1 MDTTDEGYAGKR
13 GDFAFCDKD
22 FKTAIQCYS
31 QVLFCYRIKDET
43 WINASNNFH
52 SCTWIAKV
60 WHACCPLQTAPYHK
74 ALLQNSRLNSLSW
87 SCSCLFSLVVHRC
100 GGDDLTYKI
109 CKAKSVPSQ
118 VWSSRC
124 GFVGRDAGAMSLPWL
139 AYCFLYASSCAGQAE
154 HAERLPWR
162 VAGSSGTG
170 REEAEE
176 WQRST
181 MQLLYVVVIVSS
193 HYVKSVICPGKMC
206 RIVFWWNQ
214 SMHLVLCVWPII
226 SCNLVDR
233 SLSNS
238 NNSHL
243 AYFHRPYLTLLIW
256 ELLRWQKEDA

>member
-124 GFVGRDAGAMSLPWL
+124 GFAGRDAGAMSLPWL
-139 AYCFLYASSCAGQAE
+139 RWPSWTCRTTPSTCCRKQQHWKRRG
-154 HAERLPWR
+154 RR
-162 VAGSSGTG
+162 VAEVHDAALVCCSNCIFSLC
-170 REEAEE
+170 EICDLS
-176 WQRST
+176 WQDVSYSVL
-181 MQLLYVVVIVSS
+181 MESINAFGIV
-193 HYVKSVICPGKMC
+193 
-206 RIVFWWNQ
+206 
-214 SMHLVLCVWPII
+214 CVWPII

-238 NNSHL
+238 KISHL